1 MEVEKTEVQ
10 SIPQKRREYADIR
23 KLAVGKK
30 KKKKGWEEHY
40 RVAKDEKAGVISG
53 LVNRGPSPPHFVLPS
68 S

>member
-23 KLAVGKK
+23 KLAE
-30 KKKKGWEEHY
+30 KGRRAGTWEEHC

-53 LVNRGPSPPHFVLPS
+53 LVNRGPIPPHFVLPS

>member
-1 MEVEKTEVQ
+1 MEVKKTEVQ

-23 KLAVGKK
+23 KLAEKRRRRAG
-30 KKKKGWEEHY
+30 EEHC

>member
-40 RVAKDEKAGVISG
+40 RVAKDEKAGSSQGSSIGAQV
-53 LVNRGPSPPHFVLPS
+53 PHFVLPS